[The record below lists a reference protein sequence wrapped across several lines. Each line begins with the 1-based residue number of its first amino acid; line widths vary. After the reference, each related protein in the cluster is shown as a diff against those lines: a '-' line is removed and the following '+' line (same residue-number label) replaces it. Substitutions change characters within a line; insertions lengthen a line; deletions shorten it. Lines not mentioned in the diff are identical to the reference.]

1 MSMVKYIKLIKEKNM
16 TDTEAEYALIHN
28 PDEYIKE
35 VQRRAD
41 VLVEAFSKFLN
52 AAVIVEKGVKVDN
65 TELPQEQKDEEI
77 SYMLEKMCEV
87 ARIPKKIIKKM

>member
-1 MSMVKYIKLIKEKNM
+1 M
-16 TDTEAEYALIHN
+16 TDVEAEYALIHN
-28 PDEYIKE
+28 PDAYIKE

-52 AAVIVEKGVKVDN
+52 EAVIVGKEVKIDN
-65 TELPQEQKDEEI
+65 TDLPKEQKDEEI

-87 ARIPKKIIKKM
+87 ARIPKKNIKKM

>member
-1 MSMVKYIKLIKEKNM
+1 M
-16 TDTEAEYALIHN
+16 TNTEAEYALIHN

-35 VQRRAD
+35 VQRRGD

-52 AAVIVEKGVKVDN
+52 VTVIVGKGMKVDN

-77 SYMLEKMCEV
+77 SYMLEKMCEA